1 MIRCLVKYSSIQM
14 FDYSK
19 IIDMK
24 EFSMDSI
31 NYLGWKW
38 NYLSIRLPRLLYAV
52 NAISKNKN
60 KITNI

>member
-1 MIRCLVKYSSIQM
+1 M

-19 IIDMK
+19 IIDLK